1 MYSFCRGQKYSKQGK
16 NLYFCR
22 RWLAGNPYSSGIIS
36 DHKIA
41 LMSQIGKSSSKRSK
55 PSYVM
60 AIVGVAL
67 VLFLFGIVGWL
78 FLNLKK
84 SGEMFREN
92 IQVHAWIN
100 PGASKKQIDSLQSYI
115 TSVPYVKNVEYVT
128 KEKAVEKWN
137 AENDSSWRKFITNN
151 PLPESIDFY
160 VKADYMDKDSLS
172 ILSNRLDSSFAGVMS
187 EFQYPKE
194 TVSYVSSYTRYIAAG
209 ILVFAI
215 ILSIIVI
222 ISIDNTIRLAMY
234 SNRFLIK
241 TMQMVGATRGFIA
254 KPLNLRAIING
265 LIAAVIAIIAVFGFI
280 LLVENFIPWL
290 RLLRDGVNMTI
301 IIVGILVLG
310 ITISLMSTHRSVLK
324 YLQMKLDDLY

>member
-1 MYSFCRGQKYSKQGK
+1 
-16 NLYFCR
+16 
-22 RWLAGNPYSSGIIS
+22 
-36 DHKIA
+36 
-41 LMSQIGKSSSKRSK
+41 MSQFGKSSSSKRSK

-60 AIVGVAL
+60 AIIGVAL

-92 IQVHAWIN
+92 IQVHAWISPSAN
-100 PGASKKQIDSLQSYI
+100 QKQIDSLEGYI
-115 TSVPYVKNVEYVT
+115 AALPYVKAAEYVT
-128 KEKAVEKWN
+128 KDKAIEKWN
-137 AENDSSWRKFITNN
+137 AQNDSSWKKFITNN

-172 ILSNRLDSSFAGVMS
+172 ILSNYLLNNFTGVMS

-194 TVSYVSSYTRYIAAG
+194 TVGYVSSYTQYIAAG

-254 KPLNLRAIING
+254 KPLNIRAILNG
-265 LIAAVIAIIAVFGFI
+265 LIAAIIAIIAVFGFI
-280 LLVENFIPWL
+280 LLVEKFVPWL
-290 RLLRDGVNMTI
+290 RLLRDVTNMALI
-301 IIVGILVLG
+301 AGGILALG
-310 ITISLMSTHRSVLK
+310 ISISLLSTHRSVLK